1 MVSNR
6 KGVIALFTIDIIIK
20 DFFTGIV
27 NERREIFENF
37 FQTKFKE
44 DLSKL
49 VEKSIKKSH

>member
-6 KGVIALFTIDIIIK
+6 KGVIVLFTIDIIIK

-37 FQTKFKE
+37 
-44 DLSKL
+44 L
-49 VEKSIKKSH
+49 